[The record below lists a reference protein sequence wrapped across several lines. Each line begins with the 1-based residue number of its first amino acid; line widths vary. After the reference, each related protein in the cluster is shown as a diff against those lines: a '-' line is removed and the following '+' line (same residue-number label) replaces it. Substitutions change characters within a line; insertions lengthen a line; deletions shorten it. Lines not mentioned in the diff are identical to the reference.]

1 MFDEYIIDFFDD
13 FGKQVD
19 DIRYDDIPIWW
30 FIKMRFLEPDTL
42 PKPFPS
48 HIHVKS
54 MTLDNKMPNRLK
66 SWFTNIMLK
75 WYLEGNEKTKCRLN
89 NNSNVGATKDDKKR
103 IMFLTHSNAIIP
115 DNEYGYTV
123 DRIGSV
129 VNTVRE
135 DDELDAYISVIMPLS
150 HRARTLEH
158 GNPFYSYVDDRIK
171 NLAKSNAEILHKKW
185 CMKDIN
191 YNSGRLYKIYKPA
204 LDFFFSKEM
213 IYLSILYYET
223 YHKIIREEGIKLL
236 CCYSSIGVQTK
247 CAIMAAH
254 RNGIKSLSISHGM
267 STPSIG
273 LDQPDSV
280 YFAVIG
286 DRYREA
292 FIEVGTK
299 PSNVFVSGPVFMD
312 EIVPYL
318 GHVGDDEDDIPQI
331 LIATPST
338 MRNRDI
344 SEGEYAVFIEKLFR
358 EINEIDEIDIVIKQ
372 HPNEN
377 NPNLYKRIAKKIGC
391 VVCVNTS
398 QQKKDLYTLIRDSDL
413 VISCGSTVS
422 VEAMIMQKPSMI
434 INLFDESRDII
445 LDDERVMHIPSD
457 KNITRVVERILYDDD
472 KELVVT
478 QNEIVQEYLYQVDG
492 HANERIVDEIK
503 ALIKA
508 EK

>member
-48 HIHVKS
+48 HIHVES
-54 MTLDNKMPNRLK
+54 MILDNKMPNRLK
-66 SWFTNIMLK
+66 SWFTNIVLRG
-75 WYLEGNEKTKCRLN
+75 YLDGNEKAKCRLN
-89 NNSNVGATKDDKKR
+89 NNPSMGAVDDRKR
-103 IMFLTHSNAIIP
+103 IMFLAHSNAIIP

-135 DDELDAYISVIMPLS
+135 DDELDAYVSVIMPLS

-318 GHVGDDEDDIPQI
+318 GHVGDDEDNISQI

-358 EINEIDEIDIVIKQ
+358 EINAVGEVDIIVKQ

-377 NPNLYKRIAKKIGC
+377 SPDLYKKMAKRVGC
-391 VVCVNTS
+391 VIYVNTS

-413 VISCGSTVS
+413 VVSCGSTVS
-422 VEAMIMQKPSMI
+422 VEAMIMQKPTI
-434 INLFDESRDII
+434 VIDLFDDSRDVI
-445 LDDERVMHIPSD
+445 LNDKRVMHVSLNEDFTKIVKDILQND
-457 KNITRVVERILYDDD
+457 KDVVA
-472 KELVVT
+472 T
-478 QNEIVQEYLYQVDG
+478 QNGVIHECLYKVDG
-492 HANERIVDEIK
+492 HANERVVDKIK
-503 ALIKA
+503 MLTK